1 MTDSKMYQPAQGLR
15 VLTWPQIERID
26 EIISELCEQTQ
37 DGNQARLTIIIKN
50 GKLRF
55 AEKTLSMALRPN
67 RE

>member
-1 MTDSKMYQPAQGLR
+1 MTDGKTFQPAKGLR

-26 EIISELCEQTQ
+26 EIISKLCQQTQ
-37 DGNQARLTIIIKN
+37 NGNQARLTIIVKN

-55 AEKTLSMALRPN
+55 AEKTLSMELRPN